1 MARFRK
7 SGPTDAEL
15 EILQVLW
22 ERGASTV
29 REVFDVLAQSGKQT
43 GYTTVLKFLQIMFE
57 KGFVTRD
64 ESERSH
70 RYSAK
75 LKQQV
80 TQRALVRNLL
90 DKAFGGA
97 TEQLVLQALNA
108 RKVTPG
114 ELAEIRRLLDDYE
127 QKSTH

>member
-1 MARFRK
+1 MTRSRK
-7 SGPTDAEL
+7 PGPTNAEL

-22 ERGASTV
+22 ERGPSTV
-29 REVFDVLAQSGKQT
+29 RDVFDSLANNGKQT

-70 RYSAK
+70 RYAAK

-80 TQRALVRNLL
+80 TQRALVRDLL
-90 DKAFGGA
+90 DKVFGGA
-97 TEQLVLQALNA
+97 TEQLVLEALNV
-108 RKVTPG
+108 RKVTP
-114 ELAEIRRLLDDYE
+114 EEIAEIRKLLDDHE
-127 QKSTH
+127 QKSTR